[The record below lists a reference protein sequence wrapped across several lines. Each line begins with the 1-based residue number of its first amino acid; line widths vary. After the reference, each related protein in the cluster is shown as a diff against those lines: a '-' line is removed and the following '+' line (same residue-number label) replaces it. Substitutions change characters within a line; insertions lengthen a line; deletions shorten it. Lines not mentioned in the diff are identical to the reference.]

1 MLNFLRDRWSEDLVS
16 QPRLSSPD
24 QSEGELEDKEQEV
37 VDEEDGE
44 EHVYHTLD
52 RRQNSSLTESVYALP
67 LKTKVRSCRKSLY
80 YVHEGFSVDC
90 SMLLIQIA

>member
-16 QPRLSSPD
+16 RPRLSSPD

-37 VDEEDGE
+37 VDEEDRE

-52 RRQNSSLTESVYALP
+52 RRQNSSLTEAVYALP
-67 LKTKVRSCRKSLY
+67 LKAKVRSCRKSLY

-90 SMLLIQIA
+90 SMLLIQIT

>member
-16 QPRLSSPD
+16 RPRLSSPD

-52 RRQNSSLTESVYALP
+52 RRQNPSLTESLYALP
-67 LKTKVRSCRKSLY
+67 LKAKVRSCRKSLY

-90 SMLLIQIA
+90 CMLLIQIA

>member
-1 MLNFLRDRWSEDLVS
+1 MLNFLRDRWSEDLVNR
-16 QPRLSSPD
+16 PRLSSPD

-44 EHVYHTLD
+44 DHVYHTLD

-67 LKTKVRSCRKSLY
+67 LKAKVRNCRKSLY

-90 SMLLIQIA
+90 CMLLIQIA